1 MGELKKRNFMH
12 AKRQFSSETTH
23 VIQDTI
29 GYLRLKF
36 SLRFPEGEA
45 ASNVRKFP
53 FLEFSPDLTEKT
65 LFN

>member
-1 MGELKKRNFMH
+1 MH

-29 GYLRLKF
+29 GYPRLKF

-53 FLEFSPDLTEKT
+53 FLEFSPIVPIV
-65 LFN
+65 